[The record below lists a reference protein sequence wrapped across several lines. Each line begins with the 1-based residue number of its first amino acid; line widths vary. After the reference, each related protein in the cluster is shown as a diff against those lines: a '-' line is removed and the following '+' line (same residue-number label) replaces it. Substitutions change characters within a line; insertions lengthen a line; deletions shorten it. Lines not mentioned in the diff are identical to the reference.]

1 MRLDAYGLKK
11 DYGVDGDYGARD
23 RFRNELNEVCLG
35 LVPLEMSGRYQ
46 GRGGHL
52 IPGHKKLQPRGKA
65 AVRNTVVDRRGN
77 ATGRKDV

>member
-1 MRLDAYGLKK
+1 MGL
-11 DYGVDGDYGARD
+11 DGDYRARD

-52 IPGHKKLQPRGKA
+52 ILGHKKLQPRGKVE
-65 AVRNTVVDRRGN
+65 VRNTVVDRCGN
-77 ATGRKDV
+77 VTGRKDV